1 MVAGKELGLAY
12 TLLLGDPVNW
22 ERIHAVC
29 TVSWPHAG
37 TYG

>member
-12 TLLLGDPVNW
+12 TVLLGDPVNW
-22 ERIHAVC
+22 EWLHAVF

-37 TYG
+37 TCG